1 MKPLATNPL
10 NPLVRWDRQREQQE
24 QLLLKAQEELQKAGK
39 PHTEQ
44 GSDGVPVCEY
54 SIES

>member
-1 MKPLATNPL
+1 MKPLATNSL

-44 GSDGVPVCEY
+44 GSDGVSVCEY